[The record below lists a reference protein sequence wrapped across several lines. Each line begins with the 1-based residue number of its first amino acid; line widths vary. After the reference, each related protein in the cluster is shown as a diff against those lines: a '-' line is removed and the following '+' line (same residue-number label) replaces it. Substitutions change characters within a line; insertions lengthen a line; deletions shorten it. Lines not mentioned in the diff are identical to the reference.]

1 MVSNLV
7 YHSLIRALLSLALKI
22 MSVQLTLAA
31 GKDQL
36 TPGKSGKFFFFFFT
50 LCLFIK
56 HYHYFWCGECNF
68 FVCLFVWICLAFSVF
83 VLFYL
88 FIYFF
93 VVGGVVLFV
102 LFFLFSFCCCF
113 YVLFCFCF
121 WIFGLSCS
129 PLRHFPSVFYLFLPI
144 AVTSYKRCVN
154 ILAGYTSMLGVI
166 SRGKCIYIVEP
177 VLRLAAPTQ

>member
-1 MVSNLV
+1 MFCAAFLSKKTNLLDFNIKIGIQP
-7 YHSLIRALLSLALKI
+7 SLSQFDQSLVISCLKNHVR
-22 MSVQLTLAA
+22 SVDIGCWERPADSR
-31 GKDQL
+31 KVW
-36 TPGKSGKFFFFFFT
+36 KVFVFFFT
-50 LCLFIK
+50 LFLFIK

-121 WIFGLSCS
+121 
-129 PLRHFPSVFYLFLPI
+129 
-144 AVTSYKRCVN
+144 
-154 ILAGYTSMLGVI
+154 
-166 SRGKCIYIVEP
+166 
-177 VLRLAAPTQ
+177 